1 MKSRRLGSGAPQV
14 GVVGYGAWPLSDSD
28 RRPDE
33 ATAVRVIHAALDG
46 GATLIDSA
54 DAYCREQ
61 SEVGHNE
68 RLIAHALASWS
79 GPRDELVLAT
89 KGGFVRPG
97 GEWRSAG
104 RPRQLRQACDRS
116 LQAFGVERIDL
127 YQLHG
132 PDPEVPFGESI
143 GALAELQREGKIRW
157 LAISNVSVEQIRQ
170 AREQITVVTVQN
182 RLNPFFREA
191 VTEGVVGYCDRHGLG
206 FLAYSPVGG
215 GRLNKKLPQI
225 AILEPIARRHGASHH
240 AVVLAW
246 VLAQGPSVIV
256 IPAARQAEHVGSSQ
270 LAAGIELSQ
279 EDLAVVDA
287 CEFSTA

>member
-1 MKSRRLGSGAPQV
+1 MRTRGLGPSAPQV

-61 SEVGHNE
+61 SEAGHNE
-68 RLIAHALASWS
+68 RLIATALASWS

-89 KGGFVRPG
+89 KGGFARPD

-104 RPRQLRQACDRS
+104 RPEQLRQACDRS
-116 LQAFGVERIDL
+116 LQALGVEQIDL
-127 YQLHG
+127 YQLHA
-132 PDPEVPFGESI
+132 PDPEVPFAESI

-157 LAISNVSVEQIRQ
+157 LGISNVSVEQIRQ
-170 AREQITVVTVQN
+170 ASEQITVVSVQN

-191 VTEGVVGYCDRHGLG
+191 VSDGVVDYCDRHGLG

-215 GRLNKKLPQI
+215 GRLNKKLPEI
-225 AILEPIARRHGASHH
+225 AALEPIVRRHRVSHH

-246 VLAQGPSVIV
+246 VLAQGSSVIV
-256 IPAARQAEHVGSSQ
+256 IPAGRRLEHVADSQ
-270 LAAGIELSQ
+270 LAAEIELSSD
-279 EDLAVVDA
+279 ELAVIDES
-287 CEFSTA
+287 EFSTT